1 MQNDEDLIKFLR
13 DKTHMARFGQGE
25 IREIL
30 ERLRSEGWDIV
41 KAPSPVIAMGEDS
54 MKLASKPVF
63 AMPMADPATA
73 VDGPQYHVA
82 LSGEIERSDAVN
94 EPVNAQVEGGDVP
107 DEDKII

>member
-41 KAPSPVIAMGEDS
+41 KAPVVAMAEDS
-54 MKLASKPVF
+54 MTLASKLVF

>member
-30 ERLRSEGWDIV
+30 ERLRSEGWEIGR
-41 KAPSPVIAMGEDS
+41 APEGLPALSVPIADKTPEGWPNVVPPS
-54 MKLASKPVF
+54 M
-63 AMPMADPATA
+63 AT
-73 VDGPQYHVA
+73 DGPQYHVA

>member
-30 ERLRSEGWDIV
+30 ERLRYEGWDIV
-41 KAPSPVIAMGEDS
+41 KAPSPAVVMGEDS

-63 AMPMADPATA
+63 AMPTPIPSNA
-73 VDGPQYHVA
+73 VNGPQYHVA
-82 LSGEIERSDAVN
+82 LSGEIERSDRVN

-107 DEDKII
+107 DEDKIV